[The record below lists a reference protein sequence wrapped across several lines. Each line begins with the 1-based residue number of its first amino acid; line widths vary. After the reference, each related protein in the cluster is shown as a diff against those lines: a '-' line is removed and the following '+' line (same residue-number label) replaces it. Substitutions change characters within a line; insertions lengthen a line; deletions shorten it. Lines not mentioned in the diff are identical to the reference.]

1 MAVSWPRFPE
11 PRWERAR
18 LTFISLALFL
28 ASTTAD
34 RKLDEYSTL
43 TMYKLL
49 ERAKEL
55 GIDVSACYDEE
66 RPTPTIYR

>member
-1 MAVSWPRFPE
+1 M
-11 PRWERAR
+11 
-18 LTFISLALFL
+18 
-28 ASTTAD
+28 AD
-34 RKLDEYSTL
+34 RKPDEYSTL

-55 GIDVSACYDEE
+55 GIDASACYDEE